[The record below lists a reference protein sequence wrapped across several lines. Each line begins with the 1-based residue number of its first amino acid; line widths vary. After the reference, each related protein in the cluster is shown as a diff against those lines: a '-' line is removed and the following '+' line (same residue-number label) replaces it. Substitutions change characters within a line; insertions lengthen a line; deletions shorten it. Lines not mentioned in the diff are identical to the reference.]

1 VSRTVRRRRNDVRQ
15 YDDLETQ
22 WWDPRGE
29 FAMLHWI
36 ARARAGLIPA
46 ATHPQAV
53 LLDLACGGGLMAPY
67 ALERGY
73 VHIGIDITASALQI
87 AQQRGVA
94 AVRGDV
100 LLVPIQDASVDVV
113 TVGEILEHVLDPMA
127 VVREAV
133 RVLRP
138 GGRIVIDTIADTW
151 QARLLAV
158 AVAERIP
165 GLAPRGIHDPNLF
178 IDRQQLVRQCEE
190 LGIVL
195 RLQGLRVDLRSLAKW
210 RRGTLGAARMVAT
223 RSTAVVFQAW
233 GYKPSAQSAPDQWVQ
248 WKELV

>member
-1 VSRTVRRRRNDVRQ
+1 
-15 YDDLETQ
+15 
-22 WWDPRGE
+22 
-29 FAMLHWI
+29 MLHWI

-46 ATHPQAV
+46 APHARAV

-67 ALERGY
+67 ARERGY
-73 VHIGIDITASALQI
+73 VHVGVDITRSALLV
-87 AQQRGVA
+87 AQQRGVVT
-94 AVRGDV
+94 VRGDV
-100 LLVPIQDASVDVV
+100 LLLPLQNDSVDVV
-113 TVGEILEHVLDPMA
+113 TVGEILEHVADPMA

-165 GLAPRGIHDPNLF
+165 GLAPRGIHDAELF
-178 IDRQQLVRQCEE
+178 IDRQQLVQQCTE

-195 RLQGLRVDLRSLAKW
+195 RLQGLRVDLRSLAQW

-223 RSTAVVFQAW
+223 KSTAVVFQAW
-233 GYKPSAQSAPDQWVQ
+233 GYKPQAQSVPDESLQ